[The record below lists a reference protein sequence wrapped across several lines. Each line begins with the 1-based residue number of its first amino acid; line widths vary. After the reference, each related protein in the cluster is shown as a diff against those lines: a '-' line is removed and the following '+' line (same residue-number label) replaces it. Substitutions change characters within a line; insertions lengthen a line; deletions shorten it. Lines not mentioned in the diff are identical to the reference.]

1 MKPFIHFVPYDGSV
15 DDLLNQYEKIKKND
29 KMLEGISQNAVKFI
43 VDLKEKNTKNI
54 LGLNR

>member
-1 MKPFIHFVPYDGSV
+1 
-15 DDLLNQYEKIKKND
+15 
-29 KMLEGISQNAVKFI
+29 MLEGISQNAVKFI